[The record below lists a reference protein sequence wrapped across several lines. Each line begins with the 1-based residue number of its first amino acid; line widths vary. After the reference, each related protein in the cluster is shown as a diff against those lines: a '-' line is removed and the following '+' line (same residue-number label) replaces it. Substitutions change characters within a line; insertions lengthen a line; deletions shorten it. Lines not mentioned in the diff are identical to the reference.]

1 MQQAY
6 LAEAKKAGIPITSVC
21 LEILHRNYLKVKTD
35 PLGARWVVGSDSGGQ
50 GARGKVILLPFFGN
64 GALKTAEEMDYVGDL
79 LREQAPAAE
88 KAGVILGL
96 EDTIS
101 AKDNVR
107 IMERAK
113 SPAVLTYYDV
123 GNSTRN
129 GFDVLSEITWLG
141 KDRICEV
148 HLKDNPN
155 YLGEGTIDFG
165 KVVRLL
171 ADIGFADWAQ
181 LECDAPSK
189 NVEADMTRNL
199 AFIRGKIHER
209 QPGVTPMQVLLGL
222 DLAPIV
228 APGVLIFEDVRVLDH
243 DDRMDPPIAD
253 TEARV
258 RAAVNLNAD
267 IGQVRT
273 MSSGW
278 DRSDESAA
286 LVGSAAAT
294 CPQGRDPAA
303 HQLAGQH
310 LQLVLA
316 GNATAVRALRSR
328 PGRGGPGDPAR
339 RHGRRGVRRHPQG
352 SRQRRGT
359 NHAGGRRR
367 AVREPNVGLRPD
379 DGDGRD
385 EAVLFLLY
393 CPREHAAHA
402 LEKALALTASR
413 MLEFSGGRETQRLML

>member
-1 MQQAY
+1 MPLTISRRRFVQVGLQASALAGLHAAGVRASPPPVRFKVGVPDWNLKLEAKIEAIALAKKLGFDGVQISLGHEGVTSASQHLPLADPNMQQAY

-35 PLGARWVVGSDSGGQ
+35 PLGARWVSEAIPAAKALGV
-50 GARGKVILLPFFGN
+50 KVILLPFFGN
-64 GALKTAEEMDYVGDL
+64 GALKTPEEMDYVGDL

-113 SPAVLTYYDV
+113 SPAVLTYYDL

-129 GFDVLSEITWLG
+129 GFDVLGEIKWLG

-199 AFIRGKIHER
+199 AFIRGKIH
-209 QPGVTPMQVLLGL
+209 
-222 DLAPIV
+222 
-228 APGVLIFEDVRVLDH
+228 DV
-243 DDRMDPPIAD
+243 
-253 TEARV
+253 
-258 RAAVNLNAD
+258 
-267 IGQVRT
+267 
-273 MSSGW
+273 S
-278 DRSDESAA
+278 
-286 LVGSAAAT
+286 
-294 CPQGRDPAA
+294 QG
-303 HQLAGQH
+303 
-310 LQLVLA
+310 
-316 GNATAVRALRSR
+316 
-328 PGRGGPGDPAR
+328 
-339 RHGRRGVRRHPQG
+339 
-352 SRQRRGT
+352 
-359 NHAGGRRR
+359 
-367 AVREPNVGLRPD
+367 
-379 DGDGRD
+379 
-385 EAVLFLLY
+385 
-393 CPREHAAHA
+393 
-402 LEKALALTASR
+402 
-413 MLEFSGGRETQRLML
+413 